1 MVEMTES
8 LAGRLLVASPALV
21 DPNFFR
27 AVVLLLDHDEQ
38 GAFGVVL
45 NRASEEAVD
54 HHLPAWSLLVS
65 EPPVVFVGGP
75 VEPVMGI
82 ALSGGAER
90 GQPAAVEGVKVVD
103 LTTEPEVVMAPIR
116 IFAGYAGW
124 GASQLEVEL
133 AEDAWIVVAAESVDV
148 FTSAPEDL
156 WAAVLRRQGGRL
168 ALLSTMPLDPT
179 LN

>member
-82 ALSGGAER
+82 ALSGGPER
-90 GQPAAVEGVKVVD
+90 GQPAVVEGVKVVD

>member
-1 MVEMTES
+1 MTES
-8 LAGRLLVASPALV
+8 LAGSLLVASPALV

-27 AVVLLLDHDEQ
+27 AVVLLLDHDDQ

-54 HHLPAWSLLVS
+54 HHLPAWSMLVS

-82 ALSGGAER
+82 ALSGGLE
-90 GQPAAVEGVKVVD
+90 GGKPVPVEGIKVVD

-124 GASQLEVEL
+124 GANQLEQEL
-133 AEDAWIVVAAESVDV
+133 AEHSWIVVGAKSVDV
-148 FTSAPEDL
+148 FTSAPDDL
-156 WAAVLRRQGGRL
+156 WSTVLRRQGGKL